1 MVGSDPHLSFFLLIV
16 STDLPTIDVEAI
28 KSKLAAQSIAFV
40 AQRDVPGQEGQSVV
54 YFSCRTVTNA
64 SFLVELKFKRGVNVC
79 KVTVKSPNK
88 ALSELCKV
96 TVAKLI
102 S

>member
-1 MVGSDPHLSFFLLIV
+1 MMIMMMMI
-16 STDLPTIDVEAI
+16 DLPTIDVEGI
-28 KSKLAAQSIAFV
+28 KSKLSAQNIAFV
-40 AQRDVPGQEGQSVV
+40 AQRDVPGQEGQFVV
-54 YFSCRTVTNA
+54 YFSCKTVTNA
-64 SFLVELKFKRGVNVC
+64 SFLVELKFKRGMNVC

-96 TVAKLI
+96 TVVKLI

>member
-1 MVGSDPHLSFFLLIV
+1 LYSDISRLCV
-16 STDLPTIDVEAI
+16 DLPSVDIEVI
-28 KSKLAAQSIAFV
+28 KNKLSSKDISFV
-40 AQRDVPGQEGQSVV
+40 AQRDVPNQEGQSVV

-64 SFLVELKFKRGVNVC
+64 SFLVELKFKRGFNVC

-96 TVAKLI
+96 TVARLI
-102 S
+102 A